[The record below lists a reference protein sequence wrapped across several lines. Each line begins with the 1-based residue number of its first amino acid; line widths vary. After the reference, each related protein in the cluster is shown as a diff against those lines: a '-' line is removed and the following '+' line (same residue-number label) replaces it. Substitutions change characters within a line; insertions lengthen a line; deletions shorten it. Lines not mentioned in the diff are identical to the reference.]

1 MKKILWAITLLAVA
15 LPVLAIRPPENDNL
29 PLVDVDIWVMVNKA
43 LTWFLFF
50 VILAAVVMIIMA
62 GWEYV
67 QAAGDSKKIQAALNR
82 IIYAVVGIVVALLAK
97 AIIMFACNFLGTGTC
112 SFFQWQ

>member
-1 MKKILWAITLLAVA
+1 MKKILWAITLLAAA
-15 LPVLAIRPPENDNL
+15 LPVLAIRPPEIDN
-29 PLVDVDIWVMVNKA
+29 PPFVNVDIWQMVNKA

-97 AIIMFACNFLGTGTC
+97 AIIMFACSFLGTGTC
-112 SFFQWQ
+112 SFFQW

>member
-1 MKKILWAITLLAVA
+1 MKKILWAITVLAVA
-15 LPVLAIRPPENDNL
+15 LPVLAIEPPPVTNPPFPE
-29 PLVDVDIWVMVNKA
+29 VDLWVMVNKA

-50 VILAAVVMIIMA
+50 VVLAAVVMIVMA

>member
-15 LPVLAIRPPENDNL
+15 LPVLAIDQPTVTEPPF
-29 PLVDVDIWVMVNKA
+29 PTVDLWQMVNKA

-50 VILAAVVMIIMA
+50 VILAAVVMIITA

-97 AIIMFACNFLGTGTC
+97 AIVMFACSFLGTGTC
-112 SFFQWQ
+112 SFFQW